1 MLSDWK
7 RSPYAPPVLFISKRT
22 ISLTKKLYRFEP
34 PVRFVSK
41 RVILLEVKA
50 VDRYVPDSMLLLFMN
65 TLDKRVPPEVID
77 GVISGL
83 DVLPPKLRSSII
95 TAAIT
100 AADRYVPD
108 TAASSRKVS
117 SVIAGICKYVPDR
130 IIPPESVEEWSNVK
144 TKFHIPTLLSRGKS
158 RSRKE

>member
-1 MLSDWK
+1 MLTDWK

-22 ISLTKKLYRFEP
+22 ISLTKKLYRLEP
-34 PVRFVSK
+34 PVRFISR

-65 TLDKRVPPEVID
+65 TLDKRVPSEMID

-100 AADRYVPD
+100 AADKYVPD

-117 SVIAGICKYVPDR
+117 AVIAGIYKYVPDS
-130 IIPPESVEEWSNVK
+130 IIPPESVEAWSNVK
-144 TKFHIPTLLSRGKS
+144 AKFHIPTLLSRGKS

>member
-7 RSPYAPPVLFISKRT
+7 RSPYAPPVKFISERT
-22 ISLTKKLYRFEP
+22 ISLTKKMHRFEP

-41 RVILLEVKA
+41 RVISLEVKA

-65 TLDKRVPPEVID
+65 TLDKYVPPEVID

-83 DVLPPKLRSSII
+83 DVLPPKLRSSMI

-117 SVIAGICKYVPDR
+117 AVIAAIYKYIPDS
-130 IIPPESVEEWSNVK
+130 IIPPESSEDWSNIK
-144 TKFHIPTLLSRGKS
+144 TKFHIPTLLSRGQNTT
-158 RSRKE
+158 RKD